1 MPSSRGSPHPGIEP
15 ASPMF
20 PALLADSLLLSHQGS
35 SVAGTTALFKVLY
48 CTIKN
53 VFFCVSCLCVIYIKR
68 FINLLQ
74 YSTI

>member
-1 MPSSRGSPHPGIEP
+1 MPLSRGCPHPGIEP

-35 SVAGTTALFKVLY
+35 SVAGTTALFNVLC

-53 VFFCVSCLCVIYIKR
+53 VFFCVSFYVL
-68 FINLLQ
+68 FI
-74 YSTI
+74 